1 MARLAA
7 AVFALLLPAL
17 SLFPPGLSALAADPA
32 LSTDPMDRAEEMEN
46 TVENLAGVRLLIP
59 PGSLL
64 EGKTEIE
71 ILTVD
76 PKIYRVELAVD
87 GETVERLRL
96 PPWRVKLQLA
106 SPPREQV
113 LTARGYNADDRLLGE
128 HTVTIN
134 QISRPFRTR
143 ITELVESGGQLKV
156 TVTVDV
162 PRKALLE
169 RVEIYQSGSDAAG
182 GEILR
187 ASFEG
192 TAPPPFTAEFP
203 SGGADSFVRA
213 VAILADGRTIEDAR
227 VPGALADLTEEVEVN
242 LVQLQV
248 LVTEK
253 NGAPVAGLTKA
264 DFQVLEDGKP
274 RPVEQLYVAD
284 DVTLMLGLVLD
295 TSGSMQPIWG
305 RTVEAARQ
313 FLRQT
318 LTPRDR
324 AFLVTFDQQLH
335 LAQSVTAD
343 RSALLDALTELK
355 PTGGTA
361 LMDSVLFSLLQFT
374 DEPGRRA
381 LVVITDGFDGES
393 TTRPE
398 RIVEFGEKLGVPVY
412 LLALPSPYATAN
424 IQSGPG
430 AGIDPGTATVHQ
442 LRLITDPTGGR
453 LLRPPVAQGLDRAF
467 HLINADLRRQYV
479 LTYTTERPLEQISL
493 QGVKIKVPGKKGVK
507 VRTVMALDQVE

>member
-1 MARLAA
+1 MNTPMARLAA
-7 AVFALLLPAL
+7 AAFALLLPAL
-17 SLFPPGLSALAADPA
+17 SLFPQGLSALPADP
-32 LSTDPMDRAEEMEN
+32 TDTTEDTEN
-46 TVENLAGVRLLIP
+46 PVENLAGVRLLIP

-96 PPWRVKLQLA
+96 PPWRVKVQLA

-113 LTARGYNADDRLLGE
+113 LTARGYNADDRQLGE

-143 ITELVESGGQLKV
+143 IAELVESGGQLRV
-156 TVTVDV
+156 TVAVDV
-162 PRKALLE
+162 PRKAQLE
-169 RVEIYQSGSDAAG
+169 RVEIYQSGGDGGAA

-187 ASFEG
+187 ATFEG
-192 TAPPPFTAEFP
+192 NATPPFTAEFP
-203 SGGADSFVRA
+203 DGGADSFVRA

-227 VPGALADLTEEVEVN
+227 VPGAIDQLREEVEVN

-264 DFQVLEDGKP
+264 DFEVLEDGKP
-274 RPVEQLYVAD
+274 RPVEQLYIAD
-284 DVTLMLGLVLD
+284 DVTLMLGLVID

-305 RTVEAARQ
+305 RTRAAAEQ

-324 AFLVTFDQQLH
+324 AFLVTFDQRLH

-343 RSALLDALTELK
+343 RSALLDALAELEPK
-355 PTGGTA
+355 GGTA

-430 AGIDPGTATVHQ
+430 AGIDPATATVHQ

-467 HLINADLRRQYV
+467 RLINADLRRQYV
-479 LTYTTERPLEQISL
+479 LTYTTERPLAQISL